1 MVVNIIAHGLTWQ
14 ACFSGLK
21 DIRGADFRNILRN
34 YSEHYLS
41 HAYRLKSLHVRCAY
55 MCTFIDVFLSFI
67 GTNNIAFD
75 LKEKGKFTPTYILR
89 CGLPIQQSRPDTD
102 PGRNHLVQILKVIQ
116 RPPIPKRLS
125 ACNSLSKVCRF
136 DVQHHSEN
144 IIFGDEEGKLSSL
157 LAVRVWD
164 SY

>member
-1 MVVNIIAHGLTWQ
+1 MTSMFLRPQVHSGRRVQRHLTKLSRALSVPRISSKIA
-14 ACFSGLK
+14 
-21 DIRGADFRNILRN
+21 R
-34 YSEHYLS
+34 
-41 HAYRLKSLHVRCAY
+41 SLCLHL
-55 MCTFIDVFLSFI
+55 CTFIEKDVFLSFI

-116 RPPIPKRLS
+116 RPPIPNRLS
-125 ACNSLSKVCRF
+125 ACNSLSKVCKF
-136 DVQHHSEN
+136 DVQHHLEN